1 MTNLMTESG
10 FYNLEAVRDGSI
22 FEGEI
27 TFTQFEEKYKPVV
40 NHLDKYAGPNN
51 VSRMFET
58 YGPEVKYVQS
68 VDEKRVWTW
77 VDGDACSLLLAGY
90 HYVNRL
96 GYYVCEEPWET
107 GNEQVLLSVEVE
119 CECYDEE
126 AYGPYTLPNGHE
138 YWESGNPECKVC
150 EGQGIRT
157 EYVD

>member
-68 VDEKRVWTW
+68 RHEKYVWTW

>member
-1 MTNLMTESG
+1 MIEVT
-10 FYNLEAVRDGSI
+10 EAVEYQGWDQW
-22 FEGEI
+22 FEK
-27 TFTQFEEKYKPVV
+27 FKPIK

-68 VDEKRVWTW
+68 RHEKYVWTW

>member
-68 VDEKRVWTW
+68 RHEKYVWTW

-107 GNEQVLLSVEVE
+107 GNEQVLLSAEVE